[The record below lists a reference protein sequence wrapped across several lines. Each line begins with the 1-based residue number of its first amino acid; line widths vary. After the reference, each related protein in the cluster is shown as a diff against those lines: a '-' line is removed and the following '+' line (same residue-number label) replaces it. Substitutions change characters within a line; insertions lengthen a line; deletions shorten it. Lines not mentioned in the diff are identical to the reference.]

1 MSEHR
6 VTFCKYIHWKW
17 SKEGQNKLEKSL
29 RKKDPIHSKS
39 IPKKLKKD
47 ENKREIC
54 NHRISQRDLLIQRKT
69 NPYMIKNNYINDLDI
84 QANFLRPQDSNF

>member
-17 SKEGQNKLEKSL
+17 SKEGQTNIEKSL
-29 RKKDPIHSKS
+29 RKKDPIHSKFLS
-39 IPKKLKKD
+39 KKPNIK

-54 NHRISQRDLLIQRKT
+54 NHRISQRDLLIQRKI
-69 NPYMIKNNYINDLDI
+69 NPYMIKNNYLNDLDI
-84 QANFLRPQDSNF
+84 QDNFLRPQDSNF